1 LVRSW
6 DTGHALVAALG
17 HDGGRAE
24 RAGELLPRRV
34 TAHRDDPLRT
44 HLPGGEHAEEAD
56 RTVAHDHDR
65 AARLHI
71 RRVGGEPAGA
81 QDIGGR
87 QQARDQVVR
96 RQARGGH
103 QGAVRERDAQ
113 PRRLRAADELGLLAG
128 RLVAVLADGAG
139 VVGREERADDELARP
154 DRPDRAADFL
164 DDAAI
169 FVPHRCRRGDRLKAA
184 IGPKIGATHAGRRDL
199 DDGVGRLDDP
209 GQVAF
214 LEAHIARAVKDGS
227 LHGRIPSLSDAGLLD
242 DAPCTRQDGACH
254 GRGCATRR
262 A

>member
-24 RAGELLPRRV
+24 RAGELLPRRA
-34 TAHRDDPLRT
+34 TAHRDDPLST

-65 AARLHI
+65 AARPHV

-113 PRRLRAADELGLLAG
+113 PRRLRAADELGLPAG
-128 RLVAVLADGAG
+128 RLVAVLTDGAG
-139 VVGREERADDELARP
+139 VVGREERADDELAGP
-154 DRPDRAADFL
+154 DRPDGAADLL
-164 DDAAI
+164 DDAAVL
-169 FVPHRCRRGDRLKAA
+169 VPHRGRLGDRLEAA
-184 IGPKIGATHAGRRDL
+184 VGPKIRAAHAGRRDP
-199 DDGVGRLDDP
+199 DDGIRRLHDLR
-209 GQVAF
+209 GVAL
-214 LEAHIARAVKDGS
+214 LEAHIAWAVEDGS
-227 LHGRIPSLSDAGLLD
+227 VHGRTPSLRCRLARRRAGD
-242 DAPCTRQDGACH
+242 RQGGACH
-254 GRGCATRR
+254 RRGCVTRR